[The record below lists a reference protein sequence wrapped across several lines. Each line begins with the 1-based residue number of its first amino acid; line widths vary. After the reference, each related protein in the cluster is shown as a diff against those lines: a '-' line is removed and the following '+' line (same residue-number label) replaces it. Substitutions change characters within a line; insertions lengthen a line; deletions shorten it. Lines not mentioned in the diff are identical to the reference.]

1 MSEEGGRPTF
11 GFLICGMV
19 IGLSL
24 GTIATKQ
31 DHNVLWM
38 IVGPILG
45 TVAGGFLESFACDRK

>member
-1 MSEEGGRPTF
+1 MGKERTKF
-11 GFLICGMV
+11 GFLLCGMV
-19 IGLSL
+19 IRLSL

-45 TVAGGFLESFACDRK
+45 TVAGGFLEAFADHRR